1 MNFHTTIKTRMMNL
15 NSTIF
20 ISGLILGLFAILGTS
35 IVGIT
40 HDTTAAKIADN
51 EKQAKLRRLNQIL
64 PHDQY
69 DNDLLHTTITI
80 APDDRLGQR
89 KPSTVYIA
97 RQQKKVSTMIFSVI
111 APKGY
116 SGEIRMLVGINM
128 DGSVAGVRIV
138 SHKETPGLG
147 DAVEIE
153 RSDWILGFDMR
164 SLLNPDEKNWKVKRD
179 GGYFD
184 QFTGA
189 TITPRAVV
197 QAVRLCL
204 VYFNRHKQEL
214 IKQYRQTQQT
224 ALPERALPE
233 KQFENSADK
242 AETTT
247 DEKNS
252 PENTSTSK

>member
-20 ISGLILGLFAILGTS
+20 VSGLILGLFAILGTA

-40 HDTTAAKIADN
+40 HESTAAKIADN
-51 EKQAKLRRLNQIL
+51 EKMAKLRRLNQIL

-69 DNDLLHTTITI
+69 DNDLLNTTLVI

-89 KPSTVYIA
+89 KASTVYIA
-97 RQQKKVSTMIFSVI
+97 RQQTEISAMIFSVI

-116 SGEIRMLVGINM
+116 SGKIKMLVGINM

-147 DAVEIE
+147 DAIEIE
-153 RSDWILGFDMR
+153 RSDWILGFNLR

-197 QAVRLCL
+197 RAVRLCL
-204 VYFNRHKQEL
+204 VYFNRHRQEL
-214 IKQYRQTQQT
+214 IDQYHQTPQKIAQKDPAEKGT
-224 ALPERALPE
+224 AE
-233 KQFENSADK
+233 
-242 AETTT
+242 AETPET
-247 DEKNS
+247 DRSRE
-252 PENTSTSK
+252 TSSNR

>member
-1 MNFHTTIKTRMMNL
+1 MFV
-15 NSTIF
+15 
-20 ISGLILGLFAILGTS
+20 SGLILSLFAILGTS

-40 HDTTAAKIADN
+40 HDSTAAKIADN
-51 EKQAKLRRLNQIL
+51 EKMAKLRRLNQIL

-69 DNDLLHTTITI
+69 DNDLLNTTLII

-97 RQQKKVSTMIFSVI
+97 SQQAKISAMIFSVI

-116 SGEIRMLVGINM
+116 SGEIKMLVGINM

-153 RSDWILGFDMR
+153 RSNWVLGFNMH
-164 SLLNPDEKNWKVKRD
+164 SLLNPEEKNWKVKRD

-204 VYFNRHKQEL
+204 VYFNRHKQTL
-214 IKQYRQTQQT
+214 IDQYLQSIQKT
-224 ALPERALPE
+224 
-233 KQFENSADK
+233 
-242 AETTT
+242 
-247 DEKNS
+247 
-252 PENTSTSK
+252 TSKK